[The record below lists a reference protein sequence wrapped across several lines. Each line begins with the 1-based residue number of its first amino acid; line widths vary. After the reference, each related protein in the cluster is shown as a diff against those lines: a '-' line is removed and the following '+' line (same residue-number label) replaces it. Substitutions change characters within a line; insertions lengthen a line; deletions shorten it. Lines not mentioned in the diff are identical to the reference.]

1 MKLIQTMA
9 FMLVISSFGQAQSI
23 QLTSL
28 MAAIQLAEQNSFQ
41 LKQLEAQT
49 QFLKYDQ
56 RIASGALLP
65 SLNSSASS
73 DYNLELPVQLIPAEI
88 FGGPAGSFQ
97 EVRFGQNY
105 NSNLAFQFEAP
116 IVHADKLAGRQMA
129 VENRLA
135 AESDEKTVRNNY
147 LRNIAGLYLNIL
159 VIRQAIE
166 VNTELDSTA
175 YLLYNTT
182 KQRFNEELNSV
193 ADLNRTENLMLSN
206 YQQTRTLKASENIA
220 INQLKMLLGLESE
233 NDLEIIDQLN
243 NYIPDFSVV
252 SGDPFNRNQV
262 IAAEHQLNSAKWN
275 YKKSQ
280 YAWLPKLS
288 FNSRY
293 TFANQT
299 NQLLSGDGFSYQFG
313 TVGLSATMPLF
324 GGFVK
329 YNQQKKAALNYRAAE
344 FNLNQIKIEAATE
357 LSEWQIRLKEKS
369 DAKILAERRAMLANQ
384 TLELSIMNYDEGFI
398 SLDQLFNVYGEYAQS
413 KNNYLQILADAI
425 KYETWLKLELN

>member
-1 MKLIQTMA
+1 
-9 FMLVISSFGQAQSI
+9 MLAISSFGQAQSI

-28 MAAIQLAEQNSFQ
+28 PAAIQLAEQNSFQ

-97 EVRFGQNY
+97 EVRFGQNW

-135 AESDEKTVRNNY
+135 AEWDAKSVKNNY
-147 LRNIAGLYLNIL
+147 LRNVAGVYLNIL
-159 VIRQAIE
+159 IIRNAIE
-166 VNTELDSTA
+166 INNELDSTA
-175 YLLYNTT
+175 NLLYNTT

-206 YQQTRTLKASENIA
+206 YQQTRALKASENIA
-220 INQLKMLLGLESE
+220 INQLKMLLGFESE
-233 NDLEIIDQLN
+233 KVIEIIDQLN
-243 NYIPDFSVV
+243 NYAPDFTLQ
-252 SGDPFNRNQV
+252 SGKPIHRNQV
-262 IAAEHQLNSAKWN
+262 LSAEHQLNSAKWN

-293 TFANQT
+293 TFANQS
-299 NQLLSGDGFSYQFG
+299 NRLFSEDGISYRFG

-329 YNQQKKAALNYRAAE
+329 YNQQKKAALNYQAAE
-344 FNLNQIKIEAATE
+344 FNLNQIKIESTTE

-369 DAKILAERRAMLANQ
+369 DAKILAERRAMLASK
-384 TLELSIMNYDEGFI
+384 TLELSIMNYNEGFI

-425 KYETWLKLELN
+425 KYETWLKMEFN